1 MTIRI
6 DIISLFPEMFQAL
19 TEQGVVSRAFKNALV
34 DVVYWNP
41 REFALNAYKTI
52 DDKSYGGG
60 PGMVMMAAPL
70 AGAIRAAKARQTDLG
85 AAPHV
90 IYMSP
95 QGGKLTQNWVN
106 QTLNTVQKSH
116 KPQGLIIICGRYEAI
131 DERLFELGLIDEELS
146 AGDVVVS
153 GGELPAM
160 LMLDAL
166 LRCVDGVLNDE
177 KSAQQDSFSDGLLDC
192 PHYTRPEI
200 FEDLSVPDVLLSG
213 NHAKIACF
221 RREQQLRVT
230 QSKRPD
236 LIEAAS
242 NQGLLS
248 VSDNQFLRK
257 IN

>member
-1 MTIRI
+1 
-6 DIISLFPEMFQAL
+6 
-19 TEQGVVSRAFKNALV
+19 
-34 DVVYWNP
+34 
-41 REFALNAYKTI
+41 
-52 DDKSYGGG
+52 
-60 PGMVMMAAPL
+60 
-70 AGAIRAAKARQTDLG
+70 
-85 AAPHV
+85 
-90 IYMSP
+90 
-95 QGGKLTQNWVN
+95 
-106 QTLNTVQKSH
+106 
-116 KPQGLIIICGRYEAI
+116 
-131 DERLFELGLIDEELS
+131 
-146 AGDVVVS
+146 
-153 GGELPAM
+153 M

-242 NQGLLS
+242 KQGLLS
-248 VSDNQFLRK
+248 VADNQFLRK